1 MSFLYDFPTNKTNY
15 RKNNIK
21 VRKEKDS
28 FLAHHRSYIA
38 HFLIERASAFAS
50 KGSITLEAA
59 LVIPFFFFGI
69 LCLAFLL
76 EIMSIQLTVR
86 SSLYS
91 VGKEIAQEAYTS
103 PIISTSAI
111 EQHLIKNIGVERLD
125 NSMIVGGA
133 EGLDCSDSKSNWS
146 TAVIDLEVRYQLE
159 IPVLM
164 FRIPVITQ
172 EEILRVKGWSGY
184 AGGGWG
190 SSKEEI
196 VYVTDYGIVYH
207 KDMYCT
213 YLELSIHAALP
224 EQIENLR
231 NQSGEKYYACKS
243 CDSDL
248 EQVQRVFITDYGN
261 KYHTSLD
268 CSGIKRNIYAI
279 PIGDAYGLGGCSKCG
294 G

>member
-1 MSFLYDFPTNKTNY
+1 MSFLYNSPTNKKT
-15 RKNNIK
+15 KT
-21 VRKEKDS
+21 RKEKDS

-38 HFLIERASAFAS
+38 HFLVERASAFAS

-59 LVIPFFFFGI
+59 LVIPIFFFGI
-69 LCLAFLL
+69 LCLVFLL
-76 EIMSIQLTVR
+76 EMMSIQLTVR
-86 SSLYS
+86 SALYS

-111 EQHLIKNIGVERLD
+111 EQHLVRNIGADRLD
-125 NSMIVGGA
+125 RSIVVGGA
-133 EGLDCSDSKSNWS
+133 EGLDCSGSRSNWS
-146 TAVIDLEVRYQLE
+146 TAVIDLSVSYQLE

-164 FRIPVITQ
+164 FRIPAISQ
-172 EEILRVKGWSGY
+172 EENLRVKGWSGY
-184 AGGGWG
+184 AGSGWE
-190 SSKEEI
+190 SSKEEM

-224 EQIENLR
+224 EQIEDLR

-243 CDSDL
+243 CDGDL
-248 EQVQRVFITDYGN
+248 TQVQRIYITDYGN
-261 KYHTSLD
+261 RYHTSLD

-279 PIGDAYGLGGCSKCG
+279 PMEDAYGLGGCPKCG
-294 G
+294 E